1 MTASIKL
8 DALDS
13 MAYLHTRNA
22 SQEILD
28 LEADCKD
35 DITPTLIRDVW
46 ASAYVSEPEMVEFA
60 PPSLLERRL
69 IKKLLANPTWE
80 SVRGETVQDEW
91 LSAALAPG
99 VTQKLLAAV
108 PDEPKKLV
116 EEATQKEKEAQ
127 EFRDQAETLAEMAAQ
142 VQEQD
147 EKKANALQKQVD
159 AANQAATQAQ
169 ANAEAAGQ
177 AAVEMLE
184 QDGQQLDK
192 NITKVAVQAAEDA
205 RNIKEA
211 MEACS
216 GWGKDAGQ
224 MGTGAVGREILEI
237 AQLLQKQPRLKE
249 IIKMAGRFTRIAL
262 QKKRNKIKHQT
273 SEITEIE
280 IGDDLSRVLPSEL
293 AALADPDRELDF
305 YRRYLEKQLLQYRL
319 DDRHPEGRGPLV
331 VCIDESSSMA
341 GNKELWAKA
350 VALACFNLA
359 ASENRG
365 FAVVHFGSQSEIT
378 VDRFPKP
385 RLVKSDKLFQSLL
398 HFFNG
403 GTDFEAPLSEAM
415 AVMEDDT
422 FQKGDVIFITDGECA
437 VSAEFHQEFSE
448 AKQRKEF
455 SVFAILVQTGTE
467 KVVKPFADKIMRAL
481 PTKNDIEVLENL
493 V

>member
-1 MTASIKL
+1 MQASIKL

-13 MAYLHTRNA
+13 IAYLHTRNA

-35 DITPTLIRDVW
+35 DPTPILIRDVW
-46 ASAYVSEPEMVEFA
+46 ASAYVSEPEMVEQS
-60 PPSLLERRL
+60 PPSLLLERRL
-69 IKKLLANPTWE
+69 VKKLLANPVWE
-80 SVRGETVQDEW
+80 SVRQETVLDEW
-91 LSAALAPG
+91 LSASLAPG
-99 VTQKLLAAV
+99 VAKRLLALA
-108 PDEPKKLV
+108 PDEAKKMA
-116 EEATQKEKEAQ
+116 EEAAQKEKDARELQ
-127 EFRDQAETLAEMAAQ
+127 EQAEALAEMAAQ
-142 VQEQD
+142 IQD
-147 EKKANALQKQVD
+147 KGKASVLQQQAEAVH
-159 AANQAATQAQ
+159 QAAQHAQ
-169 ANAEAAGQ
+169 AEAEAAGQ
-177 AAVEMLE
+177 AAIEKLE
-184 QDGQQLDK
+184 QDGQQLNK
-192 NITKVAVQAAEDA
+192 EITKAAAQAAEDA
-205 RNIKEA
+205 RCTKEA
-211 MEACS
+211 LEVCTGWSRES
-216 GWGKDAGQ
+216 GQVSG
-224 MGTGAVGREILEI
+224 GAAGREILDV
-237 AQLLQKQPRLKE
+237 ARLLQEQPRLKE
-249 IIKMAGRFTRIAL
+249 IIKLAGRFTRIIF
-262 QKKRNKIKHQT
+262 QKKRSKVKHQP
-273 SEITEIE
+273 TEIAE
-280 IGDDLSRVLPSEL
+280 IETGDDLGRVLPVEL
-293 AALADPDRELDF
+293 SALADPARKLDF
-305 YRRYLEKQLLQYRL
+305 CRRLLEKQLLQYRL
-319 DDRHPEGRGPLV
+319 DDKQPEGRGPIV
-331 VCIDESSSMA
+331 VCLDESSSMA

-385 RLVKSDKLFQSLL
+385 RLVKPDELFQSLL